1 MNKIKYILL
10 ALTVFIYTGCE
21 EEVPTPEGTNYIAFA
36 DSEFSTG
43 VDVGSSNSFD
53 IPVYS
58 ANITGSDRSFDI
70 LVDPAS
76 AAAAGSYTVP
86 STVTIPSGSNEG
98 TLTVQLTDT
107 NLGIGVNKLIL
118 NFGVVENLYNGGSTT
133 VNYIQNCTE
142 ITATLEINFDG
153 YGSESSWSITDA
165 LGGIVV
171 SKAEKFYA
179 DGQASATE
187 TITLCAGRDYT
198 FTFNDAYGDGLSYP
212 ADGNVTLTINGEEKA
227 AVTGDFGTKY
237 EVAFDTN

>member
-86 STVTIPSGSNEG
+86 QVLNVSY
-98 TLTVQLTDT
+98 LHFAR
-107 NLGIGVNKLIL
+107 IGVLIR
-118 NFGVVENLYNGGSTT
+118 LY
-133 VNYIQNCTE
+133 
-142 ITATLEINFDG
+142 
-153 YGSESSWSITDA
+153 SEPFA
-165 LGGIVV
+165 PL
-171 SKAEKFYA
+171 
-179 DGQASATE
+179 
-187 TITLCAGRDYT
+187 
-198 FTFNDAYGDGLSYP
+198 P
-212 ADGNVTLTINGEEKA
+212 LTH
-227 AVTGDFGTKY
+227 VRLF
-237 EVAFDTN
+237 